1 MISLPTRMAKMKRMM
16 LNVTSFW
23 RSQNPQTLLTGVL
36 IDITTL
42 NNFVSIYLDI
52 CASDNTVISPVG
64 IHIQHPTEVYT
75 DAHQNTYK
83 MFIAVLLIITK
94 NWMEYCTVL
103 RTNYCYIP
111 CINLRNI
118 ILTK

>member
-75 DAHQNTYK
+75 DAHQRITSLPRIHDGSSQPWLHLGINCRVLKNTNPG
-83 MFIAVLLIITK
+83 ASA
-94 NWMEYCTVL
+94 
-103 RTNYCYIP
+103 
-111 CINLRNI
+111 
-118 ILTK
+118 